1 MSDLLQYLTAFG
13 LAAGAG
19 SKATVPV
26 LAIGLFH
33 YSPWFELA
41 PQWQWIASPP
51 VLIILGGLF
60 LLEMWAD
67 SHPELGGISDFAA
80 YAPAAVAGFLAFAS
94 TIGEVDDNLMKL
106 VISGILG
113 STTSTV
119 VRVVRNR
126 IRGSFRDS
134 IEMASHHAGRAV
146 TAGETGAAAVV
157 SAAAIIAPVGGIFA
171 VGVMGLMAWWL
182 ASIVRRP
189 MRPCPADGCGAE
201 VHPDAVVCPQCG
213 TTV

>member
-41 PQWQWIASPP
+41 PQWEWIASPP
-51 VLIILGGLF
+51 VMIILGGLF

-67 SHPELGGISDFAA
+67 SHPELGGLSDYAA
-80 YAPAAVAGFLAFAS
+80 YAPAAIAGFLAFAS
-94 TIGEVDDNLMKL
+94 AIGEVDDSLMEL
-106 VISGILG
+106 VISGVLG

-119 VRVVRNR
+119 VRVVRNKVR
-126 IRGSFRDS
+126 RGFRDS
-134 IEMASHHAGRAV
+134 IEMSSDHAGRAV

-157 SAAAIIAPVGGIFA
+157 SAAAIVAPVGGIIALGLTA
-171 VGVMGLMAWWL
+171 VMAWWL
-182 ASIVRRP
+182 SSITRRP
-189 MRPCPADGCGAE
+189 MRPCPTGSCTTE
-201 VHPDAVVCPQCG
+201 IHPDAVVCPKCG
-213 TTV
+213 STV